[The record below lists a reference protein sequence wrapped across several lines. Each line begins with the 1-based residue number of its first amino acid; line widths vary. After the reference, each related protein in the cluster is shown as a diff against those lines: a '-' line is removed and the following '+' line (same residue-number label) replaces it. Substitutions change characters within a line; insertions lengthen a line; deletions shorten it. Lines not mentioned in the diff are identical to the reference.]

1 MPNFFINR
9 PVFAWVIAILICLFG
24 IISVHSMGI
33 DSYPDIAPPE
43 VTVTAN
49 YPGASAQTMESTVTQ
64 VIEQQ
69 LTGIDNLLYFS
80 SSSSSNGQTTI
91 TLTFAT
97 GTNPDIA
104 QVQVQNKVTLAQ
116 PLLPTQVTQQGVVVA
131 KASPDILLFVALQSS
146 NPAIDAGRLSDILAS
161 QIQPNI
167 GRVSGVGN
175 TTLLG
180 SEYAMRIWLDPDKLQ
195 SYGLSTTQVLNA
207 VSGQNAQF
215 AAGSLGADPA
225 VKGQVFT
232 ATVTGDRL
240 FSSLKQFQDIILV
253 ANSNGTSV
261 KLSDVARISFGS
273 QTYGFAPVYNGK
285 PAGGMAVFLLPGA
298 NALAVAKAV
307 KAEMAILARDLPQ
320 GVTWSVPYDT
330 TPFITASIIDVI
342 RTLVEAIVLVF
353 FVMLI
358 FLQNLRA
365 TIIPTLVIPVAL
377 LGTFIGLSA
386 LHYTLNQLTL
396 FGMVLAIGIVV
407 DDAIVVI
414 ENVERIMTEEKMEP
428 RAATRKAMGQITGA
442 IIAITVVLSAVFI
455 PSALQPGATGI
466 IYAQFAL
473 TIAVSMGFSAFLAMS
488 FTPSLCAA
496 ILKPEH
502 EKKKNV
508 IYRWFDR
515 SFDWTSKKYLGHAAK
530 AVTHAPRWMVVFVL
544 VVVLTGFLYTKLPT
558 SFVPDEDQGF
568 VLALINLPPGS
579 TLQRTNHVMDEVRT
593 TLLNSA
599 VGKDIV
605 GIFQPEGFSFVGT
618 SENVGMSFIKLADW
632 DKRSR
637 TAMQL
642 IPQINGILH
651 GISDAQIFAVNL
663 PTIRGLSQF
672 GGIDMYL
679 QARAGQ
685 SRDELGEA
693 QRTLLTAAA
702 KSPAL
707 FGIRPNSLPS
717 APQLD
722 VAVDRAQAEAMGLSL
737 TDVYDTLQMQLA
749 PFYVNQFTYGGRVKR
764 VYIQADAPFRM
775 DINAFQHLYTPSLF
789 TNGSGGT
796 GGGSTATASQ
806 SSSATT
812 TSANGFTTPV
822 DPSPANTSISPYNM
836 VPLSS
841 VVNANW
847 SFGPTVLPRYNG
859 YSAIEIVGNSAAGYS
874 TGQAIDVLQNI
885 VNRQLPTGFA
895 ADWTGQ
901 SFQELLSGSS
911 ATTLL
916 MLSIVVV
923 FLCLAALYESWSI
936 PAAVLLVVPLGMLG
950 MLVFCLSFSVP
961 NDIYFKIGLVTVI
974 GLAAKNAIL
983 IVEFAVEGQQRGMTL
998 RDAVLTA
1005 ARLRLRPI
1013 LMTSA
1018 AFILG
1023 VFPLVISSGA
1033 GAASRHE
1040 IGTGV
1045 IGGMLFATAFGLLL
1059 IPVFYVVVRQLLGDK
1074 LDEVSKKMP
1083 HHDGDGE
1090 GGHDPNDGGKPRGDG
1105 GQGGS
1110 QGGGGAGGAGGASPT
1125 GEGTPA

>member
-1 MPNFFINR
+1 MPSFFINR
-9 PVFAWVIAILICLFG
+9 PVFAWVIAILISLFG
-24 IISVHSMGI
+24 IIAVHGMGI

-43 VTVTAN
+43 VTVTAQ

-80 SSSSSNGQTTI
+80 SNSSSNGQTQI

-104 QVQVQNKVTLAQ
+104 QVQVQNKVTLAE
-116 PLLPTQVTQQGVVVA
+116 PLLPSQVTQQGVVVA
-131 KASPDILLFVALQSS
+131 KASPDILLFVALQSD

-167 GRVSGVGN
+167 GRVNGVGN

-180 SEYAMRIWLDPDKLQ
+180 SEYAVRIWLDPDKLQ

-207 VSGQNAQF
+207 VSSQNAQF

-232 ATVTGDRL
+232 ANVTGDSL
-240 FSSLKQFQDIILV
+240 FSSLKQFQDIIIV
-253 ANSNGTSV
+253 ANNNGTTV

-285 PAGGMAVFLLPGA
+285 AAGGMAVFLLPGA

-307 KAEMAILARDLPQ
+307 KAEMATLARDLPQ

-330 TPFITASIIDVI
+330 TPFITASIVDVI
-342 RTLVEAIVLVF
+342 RTLIEAIVLVF

-414 ENVERIMTEEKMEP
+414 ENVERIMSEEHLEP

-442 IIAITVVLSAVFI
+442 IVAITVVLSAVFI

-473 TIAVSMGFSAFLAMS
+473 TIAVSMGFSAFLALS

-496 ILKPEH
+496 ILRPEH
-502 EKKKNV
+502 PDKKSA
-508 IYRWFDR
+508 IYRWFNR
-515 SFDWTSKKYLGHAAK
+515 TFDWTSKKYLGHAGS
-530 AVTHAPRWMVVFVL
+530 AVHHAPRWMIVFVL

-579 TLQRTNHVMDEVRT
+579 TLQRTDHVMAEVRDK
-593 TLLNSA
+593 LEHSA
-599 VGKDIV
+599 VGKEIV

-632 DKRSR
+632 NKRHD

-642 IPQINGILH
+642 IPQINQILH
-651 GISDAQIFAVNL
+651 SIPDAQIFAVNL

-685 SRDELGEA
+685 SRAELA
-693 QRTLLTAAA
+693 QATATLLGNAS
-702 KSPAL
+702 KSPVL

-722 VAVDRAQAEAMGLSL
+722 VAVDRTQAEAMGLSL
-737 TDVYDTLQMQLA
+737 TDVYDTLEMELA

-764 VYIQADAPFRM
+764 VYIQADAPYRM
-775 DINAFQHLYTPSLF
+775 GLDALQHLYTPSLF
-789 TNGSGGT
+789 TTGSGT
-796 GGGSTATASQ
+796 STAASQ
-806 SSSATT
+806 LSSNSATV
-812 TSANGFTTPV
+812 SNGFATPV

-841 VVNANW
+841 VVNAKW

-859 YSAIEIVGNSAAGYS
+859 YSAIEVVGNSAAGYS

-885 VNRQLPTGFA
+885 VDHQLPVGFA

-911 ATTLL
+911 AVTLL
-916 MLSIVVV
+916 MLSILVV

-950 MLVFCLSFSVP
+950 MLAFCLSFGVP

-1013 LMTSA
+1013 LMTSM

-1023 VFPLVISSGA
+1023 VFPLVVSSGA

-1045 IGGMLFATAFGLLL
+1045 IGGMLFATIFGLLL

-1074 LDEVSKKMP
+1074 LDEVSHTMR
-1083 HHDGDGE
+1083 HRDGEDGGAHGEHDGDTPGGG
-1090 GGHDPNDGGKPRGDG
+1090 GGHDGGGT
-1105 GQGGS
+1105 
-1110 QGGGGAGGAGGASPT
+1110 GGGGASSA

>member
-1 MPNFFINR
+1 MPSFFINR

-24 IISVHSMGI
+24 IISVHGMGI

-43 VTVTAN
+43 VTVTAQ

-80 SSSSSNGQTTI
+80 SSSSSNGQTQI
-91 TLTFAT
+91 ILTFAT

-104 QVQVQNKVTLAQ
+104 QVQVQNKVTLAE

-131 KASPDILLFVALQSS
+131 KASPDILMFVALQSD

-161 QIQPNI
+161 DIQPNI

-180 SEYAMRIWLDPDKLQ
+180 SEYAVRIWLDPDKLQ

-207 VSGQNAQF
+207 VSSQNAQF

-232 ATVTGDRL
+232 ATVTGDSL
-240 FSSLKQFQDIILV
+240 FSSIKQFQDIIIV
-253 ANSNGTSV
+253 ANSNGTTV
-261 KLSDVARISFGS
+261 KLSDVARVSFGS

-285 PAGGMAVFLLPGA
+285 AAGGMAIFLLPGA

-307 KAEMAILARDLPQ
+307 KAEMAILARDLPE
-320 GVTWSVPYDT
+320 GVVWSVPYDT

-342 RTLVEAIVLVF
+342 RTLIEAIVLVF

-414 ENVERIMTEEKMEP
+414 ENVERIMTEEKLEP

-442 IIAITVVLSAVFI
+442 IIAITVVLSAVFV

-502 EKKKNV
+502 ETKKNWF
-508 IYRWFDR
+508 YRWFDR
-515 SFDWTSKKYLGHAAK
+515 SFDWASKKYLAQSAR
-530 AVTHAPRWMVVFVL
+530 AVSHAPRWMIVFVL

-579 TLQRTNHVMDEVRT
+579 TLERTDHVMKEVRDK
-593 TLLNSA
+593 LSNSA

-618 SENVGMSFIKLADW
+618 SENVGMSFIKLAPW
-632 DKRSR
+632 DKRSA
-637 TAMQL
+637 TAMKL

-651 GISDAQIFAVNL
+651 GITDAQIFAVNL

-685 SRDELGEA
+685 SRDELGGAE
-693 QRTLLTAAA
+693 RTLLGAAS
-702 KSPAL
+702 KNPAL

-717 APQLD
+717 SPQLD
-722 VAVDRAQAEAMGLSL
+722 IAVDRTQAEAMGLSL
-737 TDVYDTLQMQLA
+737 TDVYDTLEMELA

-764 VYIQADAPFRM
+764 VYIQADAPYRM
-775 DINAFQHLYTPSLF
+775 SIDAFQHLYTPSLF
-789 TNGSGGT
+789 TNSN
-796 GGGSTATASQ
+796 STSASTSSSTTAGASQ
-806 SSSATT
+806 S
-812 TSANGFTTPV
+812 TSTSTIASNGFATAA

-841 VVNANW
+841 VVNAKW

-874 TGQAIDVLQNI
+874 TGQAIDVLQGI
-885 VNRQLPTGFA
+885 VDHQLPNGFA

-950 MLVFCLSFSVP
+950 MLVFCLSFGVP

-983 IVEFAVEGQQRGMTL
+983 IVEFAVEGQQGGMTL

-1013 LMTSA
+1013 LMTSM

-1045 IGGMLFATAFGLLL
+1045 IGGMLFATFFGLLL
-1059 IPVFYVVVRQLLGDK
+1059 IPVFYVVVRRLLGDK
-1074 LDEVSKKMP
+1074 LDEVSHKMP
-1083 HHDGDGE
+1083 HHDRDGE
-1090 GGHDPNDGGKPRGDG
+1090 GGDGHGKHDDGTPG
-1105 GQGGS
+1105 GGGHD
-1110 QGGGGAGGAGGASPT
+1110 GGGAGGAGPA
-1125 GEGTPA
+1125 GEGAPV

>member
-1 MPNFFINR
+1 MPSFFINR

-24 IISVHSMGI
+24 IISVHGMGI

-43 VTVTAN
+43 VTVTAQ

-80 SSSSSNGQTTI
+80 SNSSSNGQTQI
-91 TLTFAT
+91 ILTFAT

-104 QVQVQNKVTLAQ
+104 QVQVQNKVTLAE

-131 KASPDILLFVALQSS
+131 KASPDILMFVALQSD
-146 NPAIDAGRLSDILAS
+146 NPSIDAGRLSDILAS
-161 QIQPNI
+161 DIQPNI

-180 SEYAMRIWLDPDKLQ
+180 SEYAVRIWLDPDKLQ

-207 VSGQNAQF
+207 VSSQNAQF

-232 ATVTGDRL
+232 ATVTGDSL
-240 FSSLKQFQDIILV
+240 FSSIKQFQDIIIV
-253 ANSNGTSV
+253 ANSNGTTV

-285 PAGGMAVFLLPGA
+285 AAGGMAIFLLPGA

-307 KAEMAILARDLPQ
+307 KAEMAILARDLPE
-320 GVTWSVPYDT
+320 GVVWSVPYDT

-342 RTLVEAIVLVF
+342 RTLIEAIVLVF

-414 ENVERIMTEEKMEP
+414 ENVERIMTEEKLEP

-442 IIAITVVLSAVFI
+442 IIAITVVLSAVFV

-502 EKKKNV
+502 ETKKNWF
-508 IYRWFDR
+508 YRWFDR
-515 SFDWTSKKYLGHAAK
+515 SFDWASKRYLAQSAR
-530 AVTHAPRWMVVFVL
+530 AVSHAPRWMIVFVL

-579 TLQRTNHVMDEVRT
+579 TLERTDHVMAEVRDK
-593 TLLNSA
+593 LSNSV

-618 SENVGMSFIKLADW
+618 SENVGMSFIKLAPW
-632 DKRSR
+632 DKRSA
-637 TAMQL
+637 TAMKL

-651 GISDAQIFAVNL
+651 GITDAQIFAVNL

-685 SRDELGEA
+685 SRDELGGAE
-693 QRTLLTAAA
+693 RTLLGAAS
-702 KSPAL
+702 KNPAL

-717 APQLD
+717 SPQLNI
-722 VAVDRAQAEAMGLSL
+722 AVDRTQAEAMGLSL
-737 TDVYDTLQMQLA
+737 TDGYDTLEMELA

-764 VYIQADAPFRM
+764 VYIQADAPYRM
-775 DINAFQHLYTPSLF
+775 SIDAFQHLYTPSLF
-789 TNGSGGT
+789 TNSN
-796 GGGSTATASQ
+796 STSASTSTTASASQ
-806 SSSATT
+806 SSS
-812 TSANGFTTPV
+812 TSTIASNGFATAA

-841 VVNANW
+841 VVNAKW

-874 TGQAIDVLQNI
+874 TGQAIDVLQGI
-885 VNRQLPTGFA
+885 VDHQLPNGFA

-950 MLVFCLSFSVP
+950 MLVFCLSFGVP

-983 IVEFAVEGQQRGMTL
+983 IVEFAVEGQQGGMTL

-1013 LMTSA
+1013 LMTSM

-1045 IGGMLFATAFGLLL
+1045 IGGMLFATFFGLLL
-1059 IPVFYVVVRQLLGDK
+1059 IPVFYVVVRRLLGDK
-1074 LDEVSKKMP
+1074 LDEVSHKMP
-1083 HHDGDGE
+1083 HHDRDGE
-1090 GGHDPNDGGKPRGDG
+1090 GGDGHGTHDDGTPG
-1105 GQGGS
+1105 GGGHD
-1110 QGGGGAGGAGGASPT
+1110 GGAGGAGPA
-1125 GEGTPA
+1125 GEGAPV

>member
-1 MPNFFINR
+1 MPSFFINR

-24 IISVHSMGI
+24 IISVHGMGI

-43 VTVTAN
+43 VTVTAQ

-80 SSSSSNGQTTI
+80 SNSSSNGQTQI
-91 TLTFAT
+91 ILTFAT

-131 KASPDILLFVALQSS
+131 KASPDILMFVALQSDS
-146 NPAIDAGRLSDILAS
+146 PAIDAGRLSDILAS

-167 GRVSGVGN
+167 GRVNGVGN

-180 SEYAMRIWLDPDKLQ
+180 SEYAVRIWLDPDKLQ

-207 VSGQNAQF
+207 VSSQNAQF

-232 ATVTGDRL
+232 ANVTGDSL
-240 FSSLKQFQDIILV
+240 FSSLKQFQDIIVV
-253 ANSNGTSV
+253 ANSNGTTV

-285 PAGGMAVFLLPGA
+285 AAGGMAVFLLPGA

-307 KAEMAILARDLPQ
+307 KAEMATLAKDLPE

-330 TPFITASIIDVI
+330 TPFITASIVDVI

-414 ENVERIMTEEKMEP
+414 ENVERIMTEEHLEP

-473 TIAVSMGFSAFLAMS
+473 TIAVSMGFSAFLALS

-502 EKKKNV
+502 AANKNAF
-508 IYRWFDR
+508 YRWFDR
-515 SFDWTSKKYLGHAAK
+515 TFDWTTKKYIGHAGR
-530 AVTHAPRWMVVFVL
+530 AVTHAPRWMIGFVL
-544 VVVLTGFLYTKLPT
+544 VVVLTGFMYTKLPT

-579 TLQRTNHVMDEVRT
+579 TLQTTDHVMAEVRDK
-593 TLLNSA
+593 LGNSPFS
-599 VGKDIV
+599 KEIV

-632 DKRSR
+632 NQRHD
-637 TAMQL
+637 TAMTL
-642 IPQINGILH
+642 IPKINQTLH

-679 QARAGQ
+679 QAREGQ
-685 SRDELGEA
+685 SRAELA
-693 QRTLLTAAA
+693 QATGTLLAGAT
-702 KSPAL
+702 KSPVL

-722 VAVDRAQAEAMGLSL
+722 IAVDRTQAQAMGLSL
-737 TDVYDTLQMQLA
+737 SDVYSTLQMEFA
-749 PFYVNQFTYGGRVKR
+749 PFYIDQFTYAGRVKR
-764 VYIQADAPFRM
+764 VYIQADAPYRM
-775 DINAFQHLYTPSLF
+775 GIDAFQHLYTPSLF
-789 TNGSGGT
+789 TNNAST
-796 GGGSTATASQ
+796 STSTAASQ
-806 SSSATT
+806 SSSN
-812 TSANGFTTPV
+812 SASASNGFTTPV
-822 DPSPANTSISPYNM
+822 DPSPANTLISPYNM
-836 VPLSS
+836 VPLAS
-841 VVNANW
+841 VVNAKW

-859 YSAIEIVGNSAAGYS
+859 YSAIEIVGNSAPGYS
-874 TGQAIDVLQNI
+874 TGQAIDVLQHI
-885 VNRQLPTGFA
+885 VDRQLPTGFA

-911 ATTLL
+911 AITLL
-916 MLSIVVV
+916 LLSIVVV

-950 MLVFCLSFSVP
+950 MLAFCLSFGVP

-1013 LMTSA
+1013 LMTSM

-1023 VFPLVISSGA
+1023 VFPLVVSSGA

-1045 IGGMLFATAFGLLL
+1045 IGGMLFATFFGLLL
-1059 IPVFYVVVRQLLGDK
+1059 IPVFYVVVRRLLGDK
-1074 LDEVSKKMP
+1074 LDEVSHKMP
-1083 HHDGDGE
+1083 HHDPDGDDDDGHGKHDGGIPGGGDG
-1090 GGHDPNDGGKPRGDG
+1090 H
-1105 GQGGS
+1105 
-1110 QGGGGAGGAGGASPT
+1110 GGGAGGASGQSPA
-1125 GEGTPA
+1125 GEGSPA

>member
-1 MPNFFINR
+1 MPSFFINR

-24 IISVHSMGI
+24 IISVHGMGI

-43 VTVTAN
+43 VTVTAQ

-80 SSSSSNGQTTI
+80 SNSSSNGQTQI
-91 TLTFAT
+91 ILTFAT

-131 KASPDILLFVALQSS
+131 KASPDILMFVALQSDS
-146 NPAIDAGRLSDILAS
+146 PAIDAGRLSDILAS

-167 GRVSGVGN
+167 GRVNGVGN

-180 SEYAMRIWLDPDKLQ
+180 SEYAVRIWLDPDKLQ

-207 VSGQNAQF
+207 VSSQNAQF

-232 ATVTGDRL
+232 ANVTGDSL
-240 FSSLKQFQDIILV
+240 FSSLKQFQDIIVV
-253 ANSNGTSV
+253 ANSNGTTV

-285 PAGGMAVFLLPGA
+285 AAGGMAVFLLPGA

-307 KAEMAILARDLPQ
+307 KAEMATLAKDLPE

-330 TPFITASIIDVI
+330 TPFITASIVDVI

-414 ENVERIMTEEKMEP
+414 ENVERIMTEEHLEP

-473 TIAVSMGFSAFLAMS
+473 TIAVSMGFSAFLALS

-502 EKKKNV
+502 AANKNAF
-508 IYRWFDR
+508 YRWFDR
-515 SFDWTSKKYLGHAAK
+515 TFDWTTKKYIGHAGR
-530 AVTHAPRWMVVFVL
+530 AVTHAPRWMIGFVL
-544 VVVLTGFLYTKLPT
+544 VVVLTGFMYTKLPT

-579 TLQRTNHVMDEVRT
+579 TLQTTDHVMAEVRDK
-593 TLLNSA
+593 LGNSPFS
-599 VGKDIV
+599 KEIV

-632 DKRSR
+632 NQRHD
-637 TAMQL
+637 TAMTL
-642 IPQINGILH
+642 IPKINQTLH

-679 QARAGQ
+679 QAREGQ
-685 SRDELGEA
+685 SRAELA
-693 QRTLLTAAA
+693 QATGTLLAGAT
-702 KSPAL
+702 KSPVL

-722 VAVDRAQAEAMGLSL
+722 IAVDRTQAQAMGLSL
-737 TDVYDTLQMQLA
+737 SDVYSTLQMELA
-749 PFYVNQFTYGGRVKR
+749 PFYIDQFTYAGRVKR
-764 VYIQADAPFRM
+764 VYIQADAPYRM
-775 DINAFQHLYTPSLF
+775 GIDAFQHLYTPSLF
-789 TNGSGGT
+789 TNNAST
-796 GGGSTATASQ
+796 STAASQ
-806 SSSATT
+806 SSSS
-812 TSANGFTTPV
+812 SASASNGFTTPV
-822 DPSPANTSISPYNM
+822 DPSPANTLISPYNM
-836 VPLSS
+836 VPLAS
-841 VVNANW
+841 VVNAKW

-859 YSAIEIVGNSAAGYS
+859 YSAIEIVGNSAPGYS
-874 TGQAIDVLQNI
+874 TGQAIDVLQHI
-885 VNRQLPTGFA
+885 VDRQLPTGFA

-911 ATTLL
+911 AITLL
-916 MLSIVVV
+916 LLSIVVV

-950 MLVFCLSFSVP
+950 MLAFCLSFGVP

-1013 LMTSA
+1013 LMTSM

-1023 VFPLVISSGA
+1023 VFPLVVSSGA

-1045 IGGMLFATAFGLLL
+1045 IGGMLFATFFGLLL
-1059 IPVFYVVVRQLLGDK
+1059 IPVFYVVVRRLLGDK
-1074 LDEVSKKMP
+1074 LDEVSHKMP
-1083 HHDGDGE
+1083 HHDHDGDDDDGHGKHDGGTPGGGDG
-1090 GGHDPNDGGKPRGDG
+1090 H
-1105 GQGGS
+1105 
-1110 QGGGGAGGAGGASPT
+1110 GGGAGGASGQSPA
-1125 GEGTPA
+1125 GEGSPA